1 MKQIIIN
8 TLVTVVNI
16 IVILYAPLIRI
27 SQKNEMASD
36 VVGYLLISIISFC
49 FLFFLAQLLRCLVLK
64 KNKII
69 PIIFILINIIVPP
82 TILIISM
89 NLMK

>member
-8 TLVTVVNI
+8 VIVTVVNI

-49 FLFFLAQLLRCLVLK
+49 FLFFLAQLLRSLVLK

>member
-8 TLVTVVNI
+8 TIVTVVNI

-36 VVGYLLISIISFC
+36 VVGYLLIGIISFC
-49 FLFFLAQLLRCLVLK
+49 FLFFLAELLRCLVLK
-64 KNKII
+64 KN
-69 PIIFILINIIVPP
+69 NIIVPP